1 MKYLTL
7 FMETEA
13 VSKNTTSKGPSKPSK
28 DAFDVFAGRSKENIE
43 KKTFP
48 SGARP
53 ENFFPFGGW
62 VLEEAWEGDIQ
73 KARKVYSR
81 ILGAELWLIFE
92 REFEPQDSFALYYT
106 EEILLLWDKTPK
118 ELKKIHEVKVAF
130 PGCRV
135 IQ

>member
-1 MKYLTL
+1 MPIGKGFLSISSSYLPAKP
-7 FMETEA
+7 TE
-13 VSKNTTSKGPSKPSK
+13 G
-28 DAFDVFAGRSKENIE
+28 DFDGFAGRSKENIE

-81 ILGAELWLIFE
+81 ILEAELWLIFE
-92 REFEPQDSFALYYT
+92 RVFEPQDNLGLYYP
-106 EEILLLWDKTPK
+106 EEIPLLWDKTPK
-118 ELKKIHEVKVAF
+118 ELRKINKVKLAF
-130 PGCRV
+130 PGCRL